1 MILRFNMLC
10 VLQVLKEFRNIDV
23 DVYIVSCDGEFPV

>member
-1 MILRFNMLC
+1 MIMQFYMLC
-10 VLQVLKEFRNIDV
+10 VLQVLKQFINIDV